1 MVNILIGNIF
11 ESDAQTL
18 TNTVNCVGV
27 MGKGIAEQFKK
38 RFPEMYED
46 YVERCENGDVQRGRP
61 YLYRRDEEP
70 WVLNFPTKGHW
81 RAVSNLSDIRRG
93 MEHVLDKYKEWGIES
108 LAVPPLGC
116 GNGQLDWRV
125 VGPTLYRYLSEMNI
139 PVELYAPFETPDEQ
153 LDHAFLERQEIT
165 SDDIQSIRSK
175 EEIDAGTFALA
186 AMVAKI
192 ERQRYRHPVGRTR
205 FQKLA
210 YFATE
215 AGIPTGLEFRKG
227 SYGPYAD
234 DLKKVFGRLQN
245 NEVLTER
252 RQGQMLRKKPGPA
265 FNDALELFRD
275 QLGDWSDELNRVTDL
290 FLRMDTQESEV
301 AATVHFAATRLV
313 EDDHP
318 SEMDVLEAVQSWK
331 QDRSFDEEE
340 IASTI
345 RNLNML
351 GWIDAEFSPELMDD
365 ELFGTEDDEEPQP
378 KVSG

>member
-1 MVNILIGNIF
+1 MVDVLIGDIF
-11 ESDAQTL
+11 KSSAQTL

-27 MGKGIAEQFKK
+27 MGKGIAEQFKE

-46 YVERCENGDVQRGRP
+46 YVERCENGDVQLGRP
-61 YLYRRDEEP
+61 YLYRRDRKP

-125 VGPTLYRYLSEMNI
+125 VGPTLYRYLSEMDI

-153 LDHAFLERQEIT
+153 LDPAFLERQEIA

-227 SYGPYAD
+227 SYGPYTD
-234 DLKKVFGRLQN
+234 ELKQVFARLQN

-252 RQGQMLRKKPGPA
+252 RYGQMLRKKPGPA
-265 FNDALELFRD
+265 FSDALELFRE
-275 QLGDWSDELNRVTDL
+275 QLEEWSDELNRVTDL

-313 EDDHP
+313 EGDRH
-318 SEMDVLEAVQSWK
+318 SEMDVLESVQSWK
-331 QDRSFDEEE
+331 QNRSFDEEE
-340 IASTI
+340 VATTI

-351 GWIDAEFSPELMDD
+351 GWIDAEFSPELLED
-365 ELFGTEDDEEPQP
+365 ELFGTGEERQP
-378 KVSG
+378 EVSG

>member
-1 MVNILIGNIF
+1 MVDVLIGDIF
-11 ESDAQTL
+11 KSDAQTL

-27 MGKGIAEQFKK
+27 MGKGIAEQFKE
-38 RFPEMYED
+38 RFPEMYKD
-46 YVERCENGDVQRGRP
+46 YVERCENGEVQLGRP

-125 VGPTLYRYLSEMNI
+125 VGPTLYRYLSEMDI

-153 LDHAFLERQEIT
+153 LDPSFLKRQKIA

-192 ERQRYRHPVGRTR
+192 EQQRYRHPVGRTR

-234 DLKKVFGRLQN
+234 NLKRVFGRLQN
-245 NEVLTER
+245 NEILTER

-265 FNDALELFRD
+265 FSDALELFRD
-275 QLGDWSDELNRVTDL
+275 QLGEWSAELNRVTDL

-313 EDDHP
+313 EGNHP

-331 QDRSFDEEE
+331 QNRSFDEEE
-340 IASTI
+340 VATTI

-351 GWIDAEFSPELMDD
+351 GWIDAEFSPELLDD
-365 ELFGTEDDEEPQP
+365 KLFGTGEDEELQP
-378 KVSG
+378 EVSG

>member
-1 MVNILIGNIF
+1 MVDVLIGDIF
-11 ESDAQTL
+11 KSSAQTL

-27 MGKGIAEQFKK
+27 MGKGIAEQFKE

-46 YVERCENGDVQRGRP
+46 YVERCENGDVQLGRP
-61 YLYRRDEEP
+61 YLYRRDRKP
-70 WVLNFPTKGHW
+70 RVLNFPTKGHW

-125 VGPTLYRYLSEMNI
+125 VGPTLYRYLSEMDI

-153 LDHAFLERQEIT
+153 LDPAFLERQEIA

-227 SYGPYAD
+227 SYGPYTD
-234 DLKKVFGRLQN
+234 ELKQVFARLQN

-252 RQGQMLRKKPGPA
+252 RYGQMLRKKPGPA
-265 FNDALELFRD
+265 FSDALELFRE
-275 QLGDWSDELNRVTDL
+275 QLEEWSDELNRVTDL

-313 EDDHP
+313 EGDRH
-318 SEMDVLEAVQSWK
+318 SEMDVLESVQSWK
-331 QDRSFDEEE
+331 QNRSFDEEE
-340 IASTI
+340 VATTI

-351 GWIDAEFSPELMDD
+351 GWIDAEFSPELLED
-365 ELFGTEDDEEPQP
+365 ELFGTGEERQP
-378 KVSG
+378 EVSG

>member
-1 MVNILIGNIF
+1 MVDVLIGDIF

-27 MGKGIAEQFKK
+27 MGKGIAEQFKE

-46 YVERCENGDVQRGRP
+46 YVERCENGDVQLGRP
-61 YLYRRDEEP
+61 YLYQRDEEP
-70 WVLNFPTKGHW
+70 WILNFPTKGHW

-93 MEHVLDKYKEWGIES
+93 MEHVLDKYEEWGIES

-125 VGPTLYRYLSEMNI
+125 VGPTLYRYLSQMDI
-139 PVELYAPFETPDEQ
+139 PVELYAPFETPDEH
-153 LDHAFLERQEIT
+153 LEPAFLERQEIP
-165 SDDIQSIRSK
+165 SEDIQSIRSK
-175 EEIDAGTFALA
+175 EEIGAGTFALA

-234 DLKKVFGRLQN
+234 GLKQTFARLQN
-245 NEVLTER
+245 NEVLIER
-252 RQGQMLRKKPGPA
+252 RQGQMLRKKPGPS
-265 FNDALELFRD
+265 FSDALGLFRD
-275 QLGDWSDELNRVTDL
+275 ELREWSEELNRVTDL

-301 AATVHFAATRLV
+301 AATVHFAATRLLDN
-313 EDDHP
+313 ERP
-318 SEMDVLEAVQSWK
+318 SEMDVLDAVQSWK
-331 QDRSFDEEE
+331 PGRSFDEEE
-340 IASTI
+340 VASTI

-351 GWIDAEFSPELMDD
+351 GWIDAEFSPDLMDD
-365 ELFGTEDDEEPQP
+365 ELFGTEEDEEYQPQP
-378 KVSG
+378 SS

>member
-1 MVNILIGNIF
+1 MVKVLVGDIF

-38 RFPEMYED
+38 RFPEMYKD
-46 YVERCENGDVQRGRP
+46 YVERCENGDFQLGRP

-125 VGPTLYRYLSEMNI
+125 VGPTLYRYLSEMDI

-153 LDHAFLERQEIT
+153 LDPAFLERQEIA

-215 AGIPTGLEFRKG
+215 AGITTSLEFRKG

-245 NEVLTER
+245 NQVLTER
-252 RQGQMLRKKPGPA
+252 RQGQMFRRKPGPS

-275 QLGDWSDELNRVTDL
+275 QLEEWSDELNRVADL

-331 QDRSFDEEE
+331 QSRSFDEEE

-365 ELFGTEDDEEPQP
+365 ELFGADDEELQP
-378 KVSG
+378 EVSG

>member
-1 MVNILIGNIF
+1 MVDVLIGDIF

-27 MGKGIAEQFKK
+27 MGKGIAEQFKE

-46 YVERCENGDVQRGRP
+46 YVDRCEEGEVQLGRP

-81 RAVSNLSDIRRG
+81 RAISDLSDIRRG

-125 VGPTLYRYLSEMNI
+125 VGPTLYRYLNQMDI
-139 PVELYAPFETPDEQ
+139 PVELYAPFETPDEH
-153 LDHAFLERQEIT
+153 LEPAFLERQEIA

-175 EEIDAGTFALA
+175 EEIDAGAFALA

-192 ERQRYRHPVGRTR
+192 EGERYRHPVGRTR

-215 AGIPTGLEFRKG
+215 AGIPTRLEFQKG
-227 SYGPYAD
+227 DYGPYAP
-234 DLKKVFGRLQN
+234 DLKTLVARLQN

-252 RQGQMLRKKPGPA
+252 KQGKMLRMQPGPS
-265 FNDALELFRD
+265 FDDALKLFRD
-275 QLGDWSDELNRVTDL
+275 DLENWSDELSRVTDL
-290 FLRMDTQESEV
+290 FLRIDTRESEL
-301 AATVHFAATRLV
+301 AATVHFAATYLT
-313 EDDHP
+313 ETDQP
-318 SEMDVLEAVQSWK
+318 SEEDVLEAVQAWK
-331 QDRSFDEEE
+331 RKRTFDKEE

-351 GWIDAEFSPELMDD
+351 GWIDVTFSPELI
-365 ELFGTEDDEEPQP
+365 EDRFLE
-378 KVSG
+378 VA

>member
-1 MVNILIGNIF
+1 MVDVLIGDIF
-11 ESDAQTL
+11 KSDAQTL

-27 MGKGIAEQFKK
+27 MGKGIAEQFKE
-38 RFPEMYED
+38 RFPEMYKD
-46 YVERCENGDVQRGRP
+46 YVERCENGEVQLGRP

-125 VGPTLYRYLSEMNI
+125 VGPTLYRYLSEMDI

-153 LDHAFLERQEIT
+153 LDPSFLKRQKIA

-192 ERQRYRHPVGRTR
+192 EQQRYRHPVGRTR

-234 DLKKVFGRLQN
+234 NLKRVFGRLQN
-245 NEVLTER
+245 NEILTER

-265 FNDALELFRD
+265 FSDALELFRD
-275 QLGDWSDELNRVTDL
+275 QLGEWSDELNRVTDL

-313 EDDHP
+313 EGNHP

-331 QDRSFDEEE
+331 QNRSFDEEE
-340 IASTI
+340 VATTI

-351 GWIDAEFSPELMDD
+351 GWIDAEFSPELLDD
-365 ELFGTEDDEEPQP
+365 KLFGTGEDEELQP
-378 KVSG
+378 EVSG

>member
-1 MVNILIGNIF
+1 MVDVLIGDIF

-27 MGKGIAEQFKK
+27 MGKGIAEQFKE

-46 YVERCENGDVQRGRP
+46 YVERCENGDVQLGRP
-61 YLYRRDEEP
+61 YLYQRDEEP
-70 WVLNFPTKGHW
+70 WILNFPTKGHW

-93 MEHVLDKYKEWGIES
+93 MEHVLDKYEEWGIES

-125 VGPTLYRYLSEMNI
+125 VGPTLYRYLSQMDI
-139 PVELYAPFETPDEQ
+139 PVELYAPFETPDEH
-153 LDHAFLERQEIT
+153 LEPAFLERQEIP
-165 SDDIQSIRSK
+165 SEDIQSIRSK
-175 EEIDAGTFALA
+175 EEIGAGTFALA

-234 DLKKVFGRLQN
+234 GLKQTFARLQN
-245 NEVLTER
+245 NEVLVER
-252 RQGQMLRKKPGPA
+252 RQGQMLRKKPGPS
-265 FNDALELFRD
+265 FSDALGLFRD
-275 QLGDWSDELNRVTDL
+275 ELREWSEELNRVTDL

-301 AATVHFAATRLV
+301 AATVHFAATRLLDN
-313 EDDHP
+313 ERP
-318 SEMDVLEAVQSWK
+318 SEMDVLDAVQSWK
-331 QDRSFDEEE
+331 PGRSFDEEE
-340 IASTI
+340 VASTI

-351 GWIDAEFSPELMDD
+351 GWIDAEFSPDLMDD
-365 ELFGTEDDEEPQP
+365 ELFGTEEDEEYQPQP
-378 KVSG
+378 SS